1 MVRHFLKL
9 AFVALMAIP
18 AGTALADDPSKLAQ
32 DTCDKALAYLKA
44 QQKPDNSWQTDT
56 DPLGFTS
63 LALRAFMADQNHDA
77 DEPFLDKGFDKLLSN
92 QLEDGGIYKDIL
104 AGYNTAVA
112 ISALAAAKE
121 AEYQAPMKKAMEYL
135 KTLQWN
141 DKIVG
146 VGSDITVANDKDP
159 RYGGW
164 GYGKRERP
172 DLSNTQM
179 ALDALHDAGLKS
191 DDPAY
196 QAALKFVTRCQNLSE
211 TNDQTWSSDDGG
223 FIYTPINGG
232 SSAAG
237 EIMLGNRRLLRSYGS
252 MTYAGLKSMIYAGL
266 THDDPR
272 VKAAWGWI
280 GKNFTVDENPGMS
293 AVGAGKSQDGYFY
306 YCYTMCH
313 ALSAYGQPVITDAQG
328 KPHDWRIALIEKLAS
343 IQKPDGSFVG
353 TNSWMENSAVL
364 STSYT
369 VITLEE
375 AKNDLKA
382 HPPQ

>member
-1 MVRHFLKL
+1 MLRHFLKL
-9 AFVALMAIP
+9 AFVAVLAIS
-18 AGTALADDPSKLAQ
+18 AGTALADDPSALAQ
-32 DTCDKALAYLKA
+32 STCDKALAYLKS

-92 QLEDGGIYKDIL
+92 QLEDGGIYKDVL

-121 AEYQAPMKKAMEYL
+121 AEYQAPIKKAVEYL
-135 KTLQWN
+135 KSLQWS

-146 VGSDITVANDKDP
+146 VSSDITVTNDKDP

-164 GYGKRERP
+164 GYGKRGRP

-223 FIYTPINGG
+223 FIYTPIDGG
-232 SSAAG
+232 MSPAG
-237 EIMLGNRRLLRSYGS
+237 DLMLGNRRLLRSYGS

-280 GKNFTVDENPGMS
+280 SKNFTVDENPGMS
-293 AVGAGKSQDGYFY
+293 AVGPEKSQDGFFY
-306 YCYTMCH
+306 YCYTMSH
-313 ALSAYGQPVITDAQG
+313 ALSAYGQPVITDAAG
-328 KPHDWRIALIEKLAS
+328 KPHDWRIALVEKLAS
-343 IQKPDGSFVG
+343 IQKPDGSFIG
-353 TNSWMENSAVL
+353 TSNWMENSPVL

-375 AKNDLKA
+375 AKNDLKL